1 MSDTAISHYLESTR
15 DRPTREDLKFAV
27 SRIDGAKAAIDC
39 GCGAGADISYLLDSG
54 FRVYAF
60 DVDDQALSVCQ
71 GRFKGSKNVVLSK
84 ASFETF
90 DYPAASLVVADAS
103 LFFCPPDHFN
113 TVWDNIF
120 ECLLP
125 GGIFCG
131 SLLGREDTMAQAGD
145 NPSVFWS
152 HVSAFDQSEVE
163 GLLKPYEVLRF
174 KVHRSGGKTAGG
186 VPHDWHIFQIVARKP
201 AS

>member
-1 MSDTAISHYLESTR
+1 
-15 DRPTREDLKFAV
+15 
-27 SRIDGAKAAIDC
+27 
-39 GCGAGADISYLLDSG
+39 
-54 FRVYAF
+54 
-60 DVDDQALSVCQ
+60 
-71 GRFKGSKNVVLSK
+71 
-84 ASFETF
+84 
-90 DYPAASLVVADAS
+90 
-103 LFFCPPDHFN
+103 
-113 TVWDNIF
+113 
-120 ECLLP
+120 
-125 GGIFCG
+125 
-131 SLLGREDTMAQAGD
+131 MAQAGD